1 MPFALDINWE
11 TLKTRDA
18 PIVPNT
24 QIVYEK
30 KDSFS
35 IDPFLF
41 AGDNNEVINR
51 NHKYYFF
58 FWGFRVLR
66 L

>member
-1 MPFALDINWE
+1 MRFCLDINWE

-41 AGDNNEVINR
+41 SGDNENEVD
-51 NHKYYFF
+51 K
-58 FWGFRVLR
+58 
-66 L
+66 

>member
-1 MPFALDINWE
+1 MDNFIEISFFFHAVCLDINWE

-30 KDSFS
+30 KESFS

-41 AGDNNEVINR
+41 SGNNENEVY
-51 NHKYYFF
+51 K
-58 FWGFRVLR
+58 
-66 L
+66 